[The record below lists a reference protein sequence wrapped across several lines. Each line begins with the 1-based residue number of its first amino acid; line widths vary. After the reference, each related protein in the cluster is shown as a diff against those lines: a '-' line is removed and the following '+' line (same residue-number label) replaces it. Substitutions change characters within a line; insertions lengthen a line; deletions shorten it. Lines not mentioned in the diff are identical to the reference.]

1 VRRQRP
7 ALVCGIIQIM
17 LKGGLMS
24 VEAYVFIECEHA
36 KSKEVLDKLVKIGG
50 VKEARIVTGP
60 YDLIALVAASN
71 FKVLGDVVI
80 SKIQLI
86 NHVKRTLTNVVIE

>member
-1 VRRQRP
+1 M
-7 ALVCGIIQIM
+7 A
-17 LKGGLMS
+17 

-36 KSKEVLDKLVKIGG
+36 RSKEVLEKIVKIGG
-50 VKEARIVTGP
+50 VKDARIVTGP

-80 SKIQLI
+80 SKIQSI
-86 NHVKRTLTNVVIE
+86 TYVKRTLTNVIID

>member
-1 VRRQRP
+1 
-7 ALVCGIIQIM
+7 
-17 LKGGLMS
+17 MS

-36 KSKEVLDKLVKIGG
+36 KSKEVLEKVLQIGG

-80 SKIQLI
+80 SRIQSVEY
-86 NHVKRTLTNVVIE
+86 VKRTLTNVIID

>member
-1 VRRQRP
+1 
-7 ALVCGIIQIM
+7 
-17 LKGGLMS
+17 MS

-36 KSKEVLDKLVKIGG
+36 KSRDVQEKLMKIAG

-60 YDLIALVAASN
+60 YDIISLVTASS

-80 SKIQLI
+80 SKIQKLAY
-86 NHVKRTLTNVVIE
+86 VKHTLTNVIME

>member
-1 VRRQRP
+1 
-7 ALVCGIIQIM
+7 
-17 LKGGLMS
+17 MS

-36 KSKEVLDKLVKIGG
+36 RSKKVLSSILKIGG
-50 VKEARIVTGP
+50 VKDARIVTGP

-80 SKIQLI
+80 SKIQSI
-86 NHVKRTLTNVVIE
+86 PDVKRTLTNVIIE

>member
-1 VRRQRP
+1 
-7 ALVCGIIQIM
+7 
-17 LKGGLMS
+17 MS

-36 KSKEVLDKLVKIGG
+36 KSKEVLDKILQIGG

-80 SKIQLI
+80 SKIQSVEY
-86 NHVKRTLTNVVIE
+86 VKRTLTNVIID

>member
-1 VRRQRP
+1 M
-7 ALVCGIIQIM
+7 A
-17 LKGGLMS
+17 

-36 KSKEVLDKLVKIGG
+36 RSKEVLEKLLKIGG
-50 VKEARIVTGP
+50 VKEAKVVTGP

-80 SKIQLI
+80 SKIQAI
-86 NHVKRTLTNVVIE
+86 NHVKKTLTNVIIE

>member
-1 VRRQRP
+1 M
-7 ALVCGIIQIM
+7 A
-17 LKGGLMS
+17 

-50 VKEARIVTGP
+50 VKDARIVTGP

-80 SKIQLI
+80 SKIQSI
-86 NHVKRTLTNVVIE
+86 NYVKRTLTNVIIE

>member
-1 VRRQRP
+1 M
-7 ALVCGIIQIM
+7 A
-17 LKGGLMS
+17 

-36 KSKEVLDKLVKIGG
+36 RSKEVLDKLVKIGG
-50 VKEARIVTGP
+50 VKEAKVVTGP

-80 SKIQLI
+80 SKIQAI
-86 NHVKRTLTNVVIE
+86 SHVKRTLTNVVIE